1 MRISDWS
8 SDVCSSDLGAVVDQ
22 FSYDISEDLK
32 LRNIASYSSFKH
44 QYRWDL
50 DGSRAGFNDFIN
62 PRTNDEANLDTITE
76 ELQLQGQALD
86 DALKYVVGGYYE
98 STDSKGEIDGTY
110 LFFVNVNQKYDLT
123 KQSLAP
129 FEKGPYDLGPLLQ
142 ALRKEE
148 SR

>member
-1 MRISDWS
+1 MDWFVFFFFKQKTAYDMRISDWS
-8 SDVCSSDLGAVVDQ
+8 SDVCSSDLNLNTGAVVDQ

-76 ELQLQGQALD
+76 EQIGRASGRDRVCQD
-86 DALKYVVGGYYE
+86 V
-98 STDSKGEIDGTY
+98 
-110 LFFVNVNQKYDLT
+110 
-123 KQSLAP
+123 
-129 FEKGPYDLGPLLQ
+129 
-142 ALRKEE
+142 
-148 SR
+148 